1 LVWMNNVPTVE
12 RSRVSGTLDDWV
24 EGYRI
29 AWENKDAKAAAA
41 LFTPDATYR
50 SNIFEDAYQGRA
62 GVEAYWESATTS
74 QAAVRVQMGRP
85 FVDGSRVSV
94 EFWTNMKVDD
104 AEVTLPGCL
113 LMDFDDD
120 GLCRGLREYWHF
132 APGSIDPPIGW
143 GE

>member
-1 LVWMNNVPTVE
+1 VP
-12 RSRVSGTLDDWV
+12 GTLDAWV

-50 SNIFEDAYQGRA
+50 SNIFEDAYQGRD
-62 GVEAYWESATTS
+62 GVEAYWESATSS
-74 QAAVRVQMGRP
+74 QAEVRVQMGRP

-104 AEVTLPGCL
+104 GEVTLPGCL
-113 LMDFDDD
+113 LLDFDDNW
-120 GLCRGLREYWHF
+120 LCQGLREYWHF